1 MARVRSKADGFNGPT
16 WTIVG
21 GFLMPVRCQTLK
33 DLSLFAS
40 EDIFSPPS
48 KQIKFSESTTETT
61 KQKQPT
67 VRTLLTSPVSSDS
80 PRERRPHSVLI

>member
-1 MARVRSKADGFNGPT
+1 MSN
-16 WTIVG
+16 
-21 GFLMPVRCQTLK
+21 LSK

-67 VRTLLTSPVSSDS
+67 VRTLLTSPVSSEGPPS
-80 PRERRPHSVLI
+80 T

>member
-1 MARVRSKADGFNGPT
+1 MFNL
-16 WTIVG
+16 
-21 GFLMPVRCQTLK
+21 FK

-67 VRTLLTSPVSSDS
+67 VRTLLTSPVSTGG
-80 PRERRPHSVLI
+80 PHGPYLPDEI

>member
-1 MARVRSKADGFNGPT
+1 MYNLS
-16 WTIVG
+16 
-21 GFLMPVRCQTLK
+21 K